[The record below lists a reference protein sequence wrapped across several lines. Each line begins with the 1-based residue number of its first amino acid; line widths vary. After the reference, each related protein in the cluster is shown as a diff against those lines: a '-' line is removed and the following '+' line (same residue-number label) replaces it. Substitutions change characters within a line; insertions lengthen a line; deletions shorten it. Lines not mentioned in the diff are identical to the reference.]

1 MGAAKEAPK
10 GTPLSVIVKTP
21 SGAILTG
28 VTVATIGLRQEVT
41 KADLD
46 PNNGRPTAKHGRM
59 DWVITDDEFER
70 TADLERKQVPPA
82 VGPDGKPLA
91 ADECLLNITATIPGS
106 KFGPEPPTGGKFQA
120 GGTVFV
126 TGGIRFVKGKDG
138 FGPKTPVLLTL
149 MDECL
154 FNFTENLHADIPARN
169 LTLEQ
174 AREVLVTFHKQKLI
188 RLIPEPVFDV
198 TNGTCAPQ
206 PKSPG
211 VDKCTAEAAC
221 LKIAGQIDGV
231 QFKNNQTGAKR
242 GFSGA
247 FTDSAIEH
255 LDLRNA
261 VGLIRLVRKLKAA
274 FQIIEFHHAGIGRGQ
289 GSPLDCHNQGRA
301 VDFVGVRVPD
311 PPGAAGPDLI
321 YVLEDWAQR
330 SVPDASEIGA
340 TPKKKKRLPGM
351 PPSDHIKS
359 GWPESDVNTK
369 LVDRE
374 VPDKDSPTGKKTIQV
389 KVFDSFITDRSRT
402 LEFRLDSLDRAAIE
416 ADALPELQV
425 AIAKAGKDPA
435 KVAQAKVDHAAKLDL
450 REASITRA
458 RNFFSSMYRF
468 VAEDYQDRSQD
479 TSQGPFAAGPPVV
492 NPISAIGTGG
502 SIMNPDHATSMPFGS
517 GGREAHQAHLHFQI
531 GVTKEAAPAPTPV
544 KSATPA

>member
-21 SGAILTG
+21 AGNILTG
-28 VTVATIGLRQEVT
+28 VRVTAIGLREETT
-41 KADLD
+41 KQDLD
-46 PNNGRPTAKHGRM
+46 PRNGRPTDKHGRM
-59 DWVITDDEFER
+59 DWIITDEEFER
-70 TADLERKQVPPA
+70 TADQERKQNPPA
-82 VGPDGKPLA
+82 VGPDGTPLA
-91 ADECLLNITATIPGS
+91 ANECLLNITADIRGS
-106 KFGPEPPTGGKFQA
+106 RFGPEPPKGGKFLA

-126 TGGIRFVKGKDG
+126 PGGIWFVKGKDG
-138 FGPKTPVLLTL
+138 FGPKTPVVLTL
-149 MDECL
+149 IDECL
-154 FNFTENLHADIPARN
+154 SNFTKNLHADIPARN

-174 AREVLVTFHKQKLI
+174 AREVLVTFHKQTLI
-188 RLIPEPVFDV
+188 RIIPEPVFDV

-206 PKSPG
+206 PKSPS

-231 QFKNNQTGAKR
+231 QFKNNQSGAKR
-242 GFSGA
+242 GIPGA
-247 FTDSAIEH
+247 FTDPVIDH

-261 VGLIRLVRKLKAA
+261 VALIRLVRKLKAA

-311 PPGAAGPDLI
+311 GASGPDHI

-330 SVPDASEIGA
+330 SVPDASEIGVS
-340 TPKKKKRLPGM
+340 PKTKKRLPGM
-351 PPSDHIKS
+351 PSSDHIKS

-369 LVDRE
+369 QVDRKTK
-374 VPDKDSPTGKKTIQV
+374 DKDGVEIIVQV
-389 KVFDSFITDRSRT
+389 TVFDSFITDRSRT
-402 LEFRLDSLDRAAIE
+402 LEFRLDSLDRAVIE
-416 ADALPELQV
+416 VEALPELQV
-425 AIAKAGKDPA
+425 AIAKAGKD
-435 KVAQAKVDHAAKLDL
+435 QAKIDEVKADHVTKLDA
-450 REASITRA
+450 REASIARA

-468 VAEDYQDRSQD
+468 IAEDYQDRSQG
-479 TSQGPFAAGPPVV
+479 TSQGLFTAGPPVT
-492 NPISAIGTGG
+492 NPISAIGSGG

-544 KSATPA
+544 KAVSPA

>member
-10 GTPLSVIVKTP
+10 GTPLSVIAKTP

-28 VTVATIGLRQEVT
+28 VRVTTIGLREEIT
-41 KADLD
+41 KPDLD
-46 PNNGRPTAKHGRM
+46 PRNGRPTDKHGRM

-70 TADLERKQVPPA
+70 TADLERQQNPPA

-106 KFGPEPPTGGKFQA
+106 KFGPEPPKGGKFQA
-120 GGTVFV
+120 GGTVLV

-138 FGPKTPVLLTL
+138 FGPKTPIVLTL

-154 FNFTENLHADIPARN
+154 FNFIENLHADIPARN

-174 AREVLVTFHKQKLI
+174 AREVLVTFHKQTLI

-211 VDKCTAEAAC
+211 VDKCTADTAC
-221 LKIAGQIDGV
+221 LKIAGKIDGV
-231 QFKNNQTGAKR
+231 QFKTNLNGTTRTSSTA
-242 GFSGA
+242 S
-247 FTDSAIEH
+247 TDPVIDH
-255 LDLRNA
+255 VDLRNA

-274 FQIIEFHHAGIGRGQ
+274 FNIIEFHHAGIGRG
-289 GSPLDCHNQGRA
+289 GDNTLDCHNQGRA
-301 VDFVGVRVPD
+301 VDFVGARVPD
-311 PPGAAGPDLI
+311 PPGGGPDHI

-330 SVPDASEIGA
+330 SVPDASEIGK
-340 TPKKKKRLPGM
+340 PKTKKRLPGIIGA
-351 PPSDHIKS
+351 DHIKS

-369 LVDRE
+369 QQNRTRK
-374 VPDKDSPTGKKTIQV
+374 DKDGVETTFQV
-389 KVFDSFITDRSRT
+389 TVFDSFSTNRSQT
-402 LEFRLDSLDRAAIE
+402 LEFRLDSLNRAAIE
-416 ADALPELQV
+416 ADALGELQV
-425 AIAKAGKDPA
+425 AIAKAGKDPV
-435 KVAQAKVDHAAKLDL
+435 KVAQAKVDHSAKLDL

-468 VAEDYQDRSQD
+468 IADDYQDLNQN

-492 NPISAIGTGG
+492 NPISAIGSGG

-517 GGREAHQAHLHFQI
+517 GGREAHQSHLHFQI
-531 GVTKEAAPAPTPV
+531 GVTVDPKPV
-544 KSATPA
+544 KA